1 MPVDEIKAGIAQ
13 FKGSQAYELLQSEI
27 LKETFDHLEKEYI
40 TAWRRSAEAN
50 DKARERLWMAV
61 RVLDHVKTHL
71 AKLAADGR
79 LATKDLAQIQ
89 YLKR

>member
-13 FKGSQAYELLQSEI
+13 EKGIRAAEI
-27 LKETFDHLEKEYI
+27 LNSEVFKETFDYLEKEYI

-61 RVLDHVKTHL
+61 RVLDHVKTQL
-71 AKLAADGR
+71 VKVAADGR
-79 LATKDLAQIQ
+79 LATKDLANIQ